1 MTTLALSR
9 SSPTNNTLT
18 DHNGTVTY
26 DVSTPFSFRNSTTTI
41 KRNDQ
46 VLAIIKWG
54 VFGGSELTMG
64 GMSAPLND
72 VFPRAGKLSSSRIF
86 TTADGER
93 LKWKYKSK
101 LKCVSPDSGH
111 SLATYDYKLFAGIRN
126 KKSTLNISPDATH
139 LTDILV
145 VTWVIAEKKAQ
156 DERSAASSS
165 GSGAAAVAASGGGG
179 GC

>member
-18 DHNGTVTY
+18 DDYGTVTY
-26 DVSTPFSFRNSTTTI
+26 DVSTPFSLRSSTTTI
-41 KRNDQ
+41 KRNGQ
-46 VLAIIKWG
+46 VLAMIKWG

-64 GMSAPLND
+64 GVSASLND
-72 VFPRAGKLSSSRIF
+72 VFPRTGKLSSFRVF

-93 LKWKYKSK
+93 LKWKYKST
-101 LKCVSPDSGH
+101 LQCVSADSGLP
-111 SLATYDYKLFAGIRN
+111 LATYNHKLFAGIRN
-126 KKSTLNISPDATH
+126 KKSTLDISPNAAH

-156 DERSAASSS
+156 DERSAASSA
-165 GSGAAAVAASGGGG
+165 GSSAAAASSASGG
-179 GC
+179 C